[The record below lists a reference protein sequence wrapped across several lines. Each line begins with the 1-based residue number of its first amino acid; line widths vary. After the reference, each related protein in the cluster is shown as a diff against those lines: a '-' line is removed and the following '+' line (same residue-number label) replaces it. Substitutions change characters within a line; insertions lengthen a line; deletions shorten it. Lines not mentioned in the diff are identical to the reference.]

1 MTAPPTTTATAP
13 PSLTKYGATSTVW
26 PQHHSELNGQP
37 ATWDSISYDPNS
49 AGRENIVSIS
59 QVGTKIKMSSGNFH
73 SLPRGWVTGYVVN
86 IPPGTPLRNA
96 ESVAMKEL
104 PGDAAVVATS
114 TSQPD
119 CVGQELDSAIVG
131 EALSQLG
138 ANAKYIAVIYE
149 SGQGHQAAFDPT
161 NVNTILISIGT
172 GNAAA
177 DYQC

>member
-1 MTAPPTTTATAP
+1 M
-13 PSLTKYGATSTVW
+13 
-26 PQHHSELNGQP
+26 
-37 ATWDSISYDPNS
+37 
-49 AGRENIVSIS
+49 SIS

-161 NVNTILISIGT
+161 NVNTHEYIGEGYVSVGRFDLARVELAKVAASCGGTDCVQYEALAKAIET
-172 GNAAA
+172 GNI
-177 DYQC
+177 Q